1 MDYPFI
7 AKSTTDPNGDKG
19 GLGYKT
25 REEAQAH
32 ADAMNSLISTYPMN
46 WSEAHWK
53 GVPGQWEVIEK

>member
-25 REEAQAH
+25 REQAH
-32 ADAMNSLISTYPMN
+32 ADTMNRLISTYPMN

-53 GVPGQWEVIEK
+53 GVPGQWEVY